1 MMGVAR
7 PELLAVRRLGTMVDN
22 GTRLSYAQPMSAAP
36 QSMPGDQ
43 LLHVNMGPQHPST
56 HGVLRLELDLDGEIV
71 RRCKPVIGYLHTGM
85 EKTCEMLKYVQVVTI
100 TDRMDYL
107 NPLGNN
113 LAYSLAVEKLLG
125 CEIPERAQIL
135 RVLLAELTR
144 LNSHLVSIGSGAI
157 DLGVTSVFLYC
168 LRERE
173 RILDLFEQLTGQR
186 MMCSF
191 IRPGGLA
198 DDADDAWLKQCRE
211 FVDVMPKYIDEYDG
225 AVTDNPF
232 FRERVEGVG
241 KLSAKDAI
249 ELGVSGPL
257 LRASGIPHDLRKVH
271 PYSGYERFD
280 FKVITHDGGDC
291 FARYWV
297 RLQELRESVKICDQ
311 ALKLLAKVKGP
322 VKTSDRKVMPPPKS
336 ELGTSMEAVIH
347 HFKLWT
353 EGMKPDQGVAYVP
366 VESPRGELGFFVVS
380 DGTGKPMRVR
390 ARTPSFCN
398 LQAIERMAVGGLVA
412 DLVVVI
418 ASIDPVM
425 GDVDR

>member
-1 MMGVAR
+1 
-7 PELLAVRRLGTMVDN
+7 
-22 GTRLSYAQPMSAAP
+22 MSAAP
-36 QSMPGDQ
+36 QNNAGMTTDLVEGLHGDQ

-85 EKTCEMLKYVQVVTI
+85 EKTCETLKYVQCVTV

-113 LAYSLAVEKLLG
+113 LAFALSVEKLFQ

-144 LNSHLVSIGSGAI
+144 MNSHLVSIGSGSI

-173 RILDLFEQLTGQR
+173 KILDLFEELTGQR
-186 MMCSF
+186 MMSSF

-198 DDADDAWLKQCRE
+198 DDADDAWLKKCRTLI
-211 FVDVMPKYIDEYDG
+211 DAMPGHIDEYEDC
-225 AVTDNPF
+225 VTENPF
-232 FRERVEGVG
+232 FKERTIGIGMLLPDDALRFGVT
-241 KLSAKDAI
+241 
-249 ELGVSGPL
+249 GPL
-257 LRASGIPHDLRKVH
+257 LKASGVAHDLRKSN
-271 PYSGYERFD
+271 PYSGYEKYE
-280 FKVITHDGGDC
+280 FKVITDKGGDC
-291 FARYWV
+291 YGRYKV
-297 RLQELRESVKICDQ
+297 RVGELRESVRICDQ
-311 ALKLLAKVKGP
+311 ALRMLRDVGGP
-322 VKTSDRKVMPPPKS
+322 VQTSDRKVVPPPRA
-336 ELGTSMEAVIH
+336 ELAKSMEAVIH

-353 EGMKPDQGVAYVP
+353 EGMCPPAGTAYVG
-366 VESPRGELGFFVVS
+366 VESPRGELGFNVVS
-380 DGTGKPMRVR
+380 DGSGKPLRMR

-398 LQAIERMAVGGLVA
+398 LQAIEHMAVGQSVA
-412 DLVVVI
+412 DLVAII
-418 ASIDPVM
+418 ATIDPVM

>member
-1 MMGVAR
+1 
-7 PELLAVRRLGTMVDN
+7 
-22 GTRLSYAQPMSAAP
+22 MSA
-36 QSMPGDQ
+36 QESLQNDPGNQ
-43 LLHVNMGPQHPST
+43 LMHISMGPQHPST
-56 HGVLRLELDLDGEIV
+56 HGVLRLDLALDGEIV
-71 RRCKPVIGYLHTGM
+71 RACKPVIGYLHTGM
-85 EKTCEMLKYVQVVTI
+85 EKTCETLKYVQAVTV

-113 LAYSLAVEKLLG
+113 LAYALSVEKLMG

-144 LNSHLVSIGSGAI
+144 MNSHLVSIGSGAI

-173 RILDLFEQLTGQR
+173 RILDLFENLTGQR
-186 MMCSF
+186 MMTSF
-191 IRPGGLA
+191 IRPGGLQS
-198 DDADDAWLKQCRE
+198 DCTDVWEKQVRA

-232 FRERVEGVG
+232 FRERVEGIG
-241 KLSAKDAI
+241 ILKADDAI
-249 ELGVSGPL
+249 RLGVSGPL
-257 LRASGIPHDLRKVH
+257 LRAAGVPHDLRKTN

-280 FKVITHDGGDC
+280 FKVITHDTADC
-291 FARYWV
+291 FGRYLV
-297 RLQELRESVKICDQ
+297 RLNELRESVKICDQ
-311 ALKLLAKVKGP
+311 ALKLLLKVKGP
-322 VKTSDRKVMPPPKS
+322 VQTADRKVMPPPRA
-336 ELGTSMEAVIH
+336 ELATSMEAVIH

-353 EGMKPDQGVAYVP
+353 EGMKPPVGTAYVP

-380 DGTGKPMRVR
+380 DGSGKPLRMR

-398 LQAIERMAVGGLVA
+398 LQAIEHMAKGHLIA
-412 DLVVVI
+412 DLVAII
-418 ASIDPVM
+418 ATIDPVM

>member
-1 MMGVAR
+1 M
-7 PELLAVRRLGTMVDN
+7 
-22 GTRLSYAQPMSAAP
+22 SAQPDDND
-36 QSMPGDQ
+36 GEH

-71 RRCKPVIGYLHTGM
+71 RKIKPVIGYLHTGM
-85 EKTCEMLKYVQVVTI
+85 EKTCEQLKYVQGVTI

-113 LAYSLAVEKLLG
+113 LAYSLSVEKLLQ

-144 LNSHLVSIGSGAI
+144 INSHLVSIGSGAI
-157 DLGVTSVFLYC
+157 DIGVTSVFLYC

-173 RILDLFEQLTGQR
+173 KVLDLFELLTGQR

-198 DDADDAWLKQCRE
+198 DDADDDWLKQCRV
-211 FVDVMPKYIDEYDG
+211 FIDSMPGYIDEYED
-225 AVTDNPF
+225 AVTENPF
-232 FRERVEGVG
+232 FKERTVG
-241 KLSAKDAI
+241 IGILKADDAI
-249 ELGVSGPL
+249 KMGVSGPL
-257 LRASGIPHDLRKVH
+257 LKAAGVAHDIRKAH
-271 PYSGYERFD
+271 PYSGYEK
-280 FKVITHDGGDC
+280 FKFEVVTDNGADC
-291 FARYWV
+291 YGRYKV
-297 RLQELRESVKICDQ
+297 RIGELRQSVDLCDQ
-311 ALKLLAKVKGP
+311 ALRMLKDIKGP
-322 VKTSDRKVMPPPKS
+322 VKTSDRKVMPPPKE
-336 ELGTSMEAVIH
+336 ELAKSMEAVIH

-353 EGMKPDQGVAYVP
+353 EGMRPPAGQAYVP
-366 VESPRGELGFFVVS
+366 VESPRGELGFLVVS
-380 DGTGKPMRVR
+380 DGSGKPVRVR

-398 LQAIERMAVGGLVA
+398 LQAISKMAVGGLIA
-412 DLVVVI
+412 DLVVII

>member
-1 MMGVAR
+1 
-7 PELLAVRRLGTMVDN
+7 
-22 GTRLSYAQPMSAAP
+22 MSA
-36 QSMPGDQ
+36 QESTVSSDH

-71 RRCKPVIGYLHTGM
+71 RRCNPVIGYLHTGM
-85 EKTCEMLKYVQVVTI
+85 EKTCENLKYVQAVTV

-113 LAYSLAVEKLLG
+113 LAYALSVEKLFG
-125 CEIPERAQIL
+125 CEVPERAQII

-144 LNSHLVSIGSGAI
+144 MNSHLVSIGSGAI

-173 RILDLFEQLTGQR
+173 KILDLFEYLTGQR

-198 DDADDAWLKQCRE
+198 DDADDELLKRCRLLI
-211 FVDVMPKYIDEYDG
+211 DAMPGHIDEYEDC
-225 AVTDNPF
+225 ATENPF
-232 FRERVEGVG
+232 FKERTIGVG
-241 KLSAKDAI
+241 ILKADDAI
-249 ELGVSGPL
+249 AMGVSGPL
-257 LRASGIPHDLRKVH
+257 LKAAGVAHDIRKVH
-271 PYSGYERFD
+271 PYSGYEKFE
-280 FKVITHDGGDC
+280 FKVCTEQGADC
-291 FARYWV
+291 YARYKV
-297 RLQELRESVKICDQ
+297 RVAELRQSVHICDQ
-311 ALKLLAKVKGP
+311 ALRMLKEIKGP
-322 VKTSDRKVMPPPKS
+322 VKTKDRKIMPPPRE

-353 EGMKPDQGVAYVP
+353 EGMRPPVGQAYVP
-366 VESPRGELGFFVVS
+366 TESPRGELGFLVAS
-380 DGTGKPMRVR
+380 DGSGKPLRMR

-398 LQAIERMAVGGLVA
+398 LQAIGKMSQGQQVA
-412 DLVVVI
+412 DIVAII
-418 ASIDPVM
+418 ATIDPVM